1 MLHPC
6 VIITIQTVD
15 CVLVKRRDLHRSPD
29 GEERRRAETRG
40 VGETVES
47 WRRYH
52 IIMSYCD
59 RVTNKIS
66 LNDVWDKNN
75 CNAFCMIWLLLA
87 RKSMLQNHRMAF
99 PPGLNIIPETW
110 LRVVILMLVM
120 VPSVA
125 SLCFM
130 HYYYH
135 YAFGCWCQTELM
147 NPSMFF
153 LWGLQ
158 STLTQCKCHHWDCV
172 ARFRAILKRK
182 QNKCIMTFITFNWN
196 E

>member
-1 MLHPC
+1 MKLLEKMKIDKVVAIFTCSCSFCMSAAMYTSFLVEREAGIPPSLPPSSNEARLEVEEAELGGGVVGYGYQNGNGETASEEDGRGGLDHADMVPTDERLRALTHRREDPNDSWTWVTDTHLHPC

-66 LNDVWDKNN
+66 LNDV
-75 CNAFCMIWLLLA
+75 
-87 RKSMLQNHRMAF
+87 
-99 PPGLNIIPETW
+99 
-110 LRVVILMLVM
+110 
-120 VPSVA
+120 
-125 SLCFM
+125 
-130 HYYYH
+130 
-135 YAFGCWCQTELM
+135 
-147 NPSMFF
+147 
-153 LWGLQ
+153 
-158 STLTQCKCHHWDCV
+158 
-172 ARFRAILKRK
+172 
-182 QNKCIMTFITFNWN
+182 
-196 E
+196 